1 MRAYSASTPAVEA
14 IATLVTA
21 SPTCARSIFVTRGSL
36 ETNRDS
42 RSSAICTL
50 SAVGTSA
57 EAASNSSGS
66 AVTSAASGSTL
77 NSSGSAS
84 VAFSRA
90 LTTAART
97 SSTRGV
103 GGEGVAQPAVT
114 DQPHAEPTGLGERQ
128 PFDLTAE
135 RARLGL
141 P

>member
-1 MRAYSASTPAVEA
+1 MRAYSASTPAEA

-21 SPTCARSIFVTRGSL
+21 PPTCARSIFVTCGSL

-57 EAASNSSGS
+57 EAASNSSGN
-66 AVTSAASGSTL
+66 AVTSAASGNTL

-90 LTTAART
+90 LTTAA
-97 SSTRGV
+97 
-103 GGEGVAQPAVT
+103 
-114 DQPHAEPTGLGERQ
+114 
-128 PFDLTAE
+128 
-135 RARLGL
+135 
-141 P
+141 